1 MKITIAGAGIA
12 GLVTALALDADG
24 HDIEIF
30 EAVQEIKP
38 LGVGINLL
46 PHAAAVLNGLGV
58 LDDLLKSGVATSELG
73 YFNRY
78 GQKIWS
84 ESRGLYAGQNAP
96 QVSIARG

>member
-58 LDDLLKSGVATSELG
+58 LDDLLKSGVATRELA
-73 YFNRY
+73 Y
-78 GQKIWS
+78 
-84 ESRGLYAGQNAP
+84 
-96 QVSIARG
+96 